1 MTRWNNMKKKHKEKF
16 VMLEDVYET
25 SVEGTLL
32 DQLISVSSAPYCTSG
47 RGRYARGIEVNIQ
60 GHGHP
65 TAGEPVIIE
74 NRKGVPYVVIWADPN
89 QEDPTHTISLE
100 ELHV

>member
-1 MTRWNNMKKKHKEKF
+1 MAKLDKEKF

-25 SVEGTLL
+25 
-32 DQLISVSSAPYCTSG
+32 DHLISVSSAPYCMSEGG
-47 RGRYARGIEVNIQ
+47 RARGIEVNIQ
-60 GHGHP
+60 GHEHP

-100 ELHV
+100 ELHI

>member
-1 MTRWNNMKKKHKEKF
+1 MAKLDKEKF

-32 DQLISVSSAPYCTSG
+32 DQLISVSSAPYCMSEGGT
-47 RGRYARGIEVNIQ
+47 ARGIEVNIQ
-60 GHGHP
+60 GYEHP
-65 TAGEPVIIE
+65 TACEPVIIE
-74 NRKGVPYVVIWADPN
+74 NREGVPYVVIWADPN